1 MNKAVG
7 WIFDAYIED
16 EEAVIWLRTDENK
29 VLRLTDPYSPS
40 YYVLPRD
47 EDDERELIQLLQA
60 SPNIRSITYEEKHT
74 TLGEGDESRLLHV
87 TVDKASNFTKL
98 VKRTELLPPAKTLY
112 NTDLLPVQQYLFTRL
127 RIAPTSRIELDYDSK
142 QQVTSVRLIDDSEE
156 IRPPPFTSL
165 LFDTHADDLRLCPTP
180 RRGPI
185 TSIEVRYGTETW
197 PLQGSE
203 QAVLDQLV
211 SLVTHYDPDFLICPE
226 SRKTANYLFDRMN
239 CLNPGL
245 QLGREPGKYE
255 KAANSPSRWLRGR
268 VLLDYRCF
276 KDHGLAG
283 LVERSRFS
291 VLPPSIASRWTAN
304 RIIDSRNCYELLQ
317 RGYVIPK
324 NEGDYE
330 YLRTVEDVVDRDR
343 GGLILAANIG
353 MVHENV
359 AELDFESE
367 YPHLIVHNGLSYETV
382 TPNGLSMTADG
393 LLPYVTQQILDRRLG
408 FKRRRRKY
416 DTKSQEWRWCE
427 QRQLALKMILVCL
440 YGTSGCCWNR
450 FGNVLCFEEINR
462 RSRAI
467 LVKTKN
473 FVQQKG
479 FAVVYADTDSLFV
492 KKKETAKEG
501 YEALCEE
508 IRQHVGLPIALDHHY
523 KFFLLPLTKSTA
535 LGHMEAQKHYFGV
548 LTSGDP
554 LTRGVETR
562 RHDCPRF
569 VKTFQNQL
577 IQTLFDAETAEEVY
591 ASGYKRAVDFVVEV
605 VDRIMDKT
613 IPLEELVVSKQLRKP
628 LSEYTHLAP
637 HVSAAVSLAQQGLAV
652 KKGDTIDF
660 LYVNARH
667 CNPLRRVAPRET
679 YDAGYYDR
687 EKYLDLIL
695 DAAETVLS
703 TFGFS
708 KQKFGLRPG
717 SRSVQERLLLD
728 LRGDEA

>member
-7 WIFDAYIED
+7 WIFDTYVED
-16 EEAVIWLRTDENK
+16 EKAVIWLRTDDNK

-47 EDDERELIQLLQA
+47 EDDEKELVHLLQE
-60 SPNIRSITYEEKHT
+60 SPNIKGITYEEKHT
-74 TLGEGDESRLLHV
+74 TLGEGDERRLLHI
-87 TVDKASNFTKL
+87 TVDRAFNFKKL
-98 VKRTELLPPAKTLY
+98 VKSTELLPPAKALY

-127 RIAPTSRIELDYDSK
+127 RIAPTSRIELKYNNKTRVNS
-142 QQVTSVRLIDDSEE
+142 VTRIDDSEE
-156 IRPPPFTSL
+156 IHPPPFTSL
-165 LFDTHADDLRLCPTP
+165 LFDTHADDVLRCPNP

-185 TSIEVRYGTETW
+185 TRINVRYGAEKW
-197 PLQGSE
+197 PLQGGE
-203 QAVLDQLV
+203 QAVLEQFA
-211 SLVTHYDPDFLICPE
+211 SLVNRYDPDFLVCPE
-226 SRKTANYLFDRMN
+226 SRTTATHLFDRAR
-239 CLNPGL
+239 CLKPGL
-245 QLGREPGKYE
+245 QLGREQVKLEHLTTPL
-255 KAANSPSRWLRGR
+255 SHWLRGR

-276 KDHGLAG
+276 KDYGLAG

-324 NEGDYE
+324 NEGYYE

-343 GGLILAANIG
+343 GGLILASKSG
-353 MVHENV
+353 VVHENV

-367 YPHLIVHNGLSYETV
+367 YPNLIVHNGLSYETV
-382 TPNGLSMTADG
+382 TPNGLSMTDDG
-393 LLPYVTQQILDRRLG
+393 LLPYVTKQILDRRLWL
-408 FKRRRRKY
+408 KRLRRKY
-416 DTKSQEWRWCE
+416 DKNSQEWRWCE

-462 RSRAI
+462 RSRAV

-479 FAVVYADTDSLFV
+479 FEVVYADTDSLFI

-501 YEALCEE
+501 YEAVCEE
-508 IRQHVGLPIALDHHY
+508 ISQHVGLPIALDHHY
-523 KFFLLPLTKSTA
+523 KFFLLPPTKSTS
-535 LGHMEAQKHYFGV
+535 LGNMEAQKHYFGV
-548 LTSGDP
+548 LTSGEP

-569 VKTFQNQL
+569 IKTFQNKL

-591 ASGYKRAVDFVVEV
+591 DSGYKRAVDFVVEV
-605 VDRIMDKT
+605 VDRIMDKK
-613 IPLEELVVSKQLRKP
+613 IPLEELVVSKLLRKP
-628 LSEYTHLAP
+628 LSEYTRLFP

-652 KKGDTIDF
+652 RQGDRIDF

-667 CNPLRRVAPRET
+667 RNPLRRVAPLET
-679 YDAGYYDR
+679 YDSGYYDR
-687 EKYLDLIL
+687 EKYRNLVL

-708 KQKFGLRPG
+708 KQQFGVRPR
-717 SRSVQERLLLD
+717 SRAFQETLLLD
-728 LRGDEA
+728 VRGDEV

>member
-1 MNKAVG
+1 LNKAVG
-7 WIFDAYIED
+7 WIFDAYVED
-16 EEAVIWLRTDENK
+16 EKAVLWLRTDEDK

-47 EDDERELIQLLQA
+47 EDDEPELVQLLQA
-60 SPNIRSITYEEKHT
+60 SSHITSITCEDKHT
-74 TLGEGDESRLLHV
+74 TLGEGEERRLLHV
-87 TVDKASNFTKL
+87 TVDRAFNFTKV
-98 VKRTELLPPAKTLY
+98 VKRTELLPPAKALY

-127 RIAPTSRIELDYDSK
+127 RIAPTSKIELDYDDSK
-142 QQVTSVRLIDDSEE
+142 RVSSVKLVDDSEA

-165 LFDTHADDLRLCPTP
+165 LFDTHADDLRLCPHP
-180 RRGPI
+180 RRGPLTCI
-185 TSIEVRYGTETW
+185 DVSHGTKTW
-197 PLQGSE
+197 PLHGGE
-203 QAVLDQLV
+203 QAVLDQFA
-211 SLVTHYDPDFLICPE
+211 SLVTRYDPDFLVCPE
-226 SRKTANYLFDRMN
+226 SSKTAQYLFDRVK
-239 CLNPGL
+239 CLNLGF
-245 QLGREPGKYE
+245 QLGREHGKYE
-255 KAANSPSRWLRGR
+255 KVTHPLSRWLRGR
-268 VLLDYRCF
+268 VLVDYRCF

-330 YLRTVEDVVDRDR
+330 YLRSVEDVVDRDR
-343 GGLILAANIG
+343 GGLILAAKIG
-353 MVHENV
+353 VVHENV

-367 YPHLIVHNGLSYETV
+367 YPNLIVHNGLSYETV

-393 LLPYVTQQILDRRLG
+393 LLPYVTQQILDRRLW

-492 KKKETAKEG
+492 KKKGTTEKG

-535 LGHMEAQKHYFGV
+535 LGPMEAQKHYFGV
-548 LTSGDP
+548 LTSGEP
-554 LTRGVETR
+554 LTRGIETR

-569 VKTFQNQL
+569 VKAFQNKL
-577 IQTLFDAETAEEVY
+577 IQTLFDAETAEAVY

-605 VDRIMDKT
+605 VDRVMEKT
-613 IPLEELVVSKQLRKP
+613 IPLEELVVSKRLWKS
-628 LSEYTHLAP
+628 LSEYTCLLP

-667 CNPLRRVAPRET
+667 RNPLRRVAPRET
-679 YDAGYYDR
+679 YASGYYDR
-687 EKYLDLIL
+687 EKYRDLIL

-708 KQKFGLRPG
+708 KREFGLRPR

-728 LRGDEA
+728 LGGDEA

>member
-1 MNKAVG
+1 LNKAVG
-7 WIFDAYIED
+7 WIFDAYV
-16 EEAVIWLRTDENK
+16 EEEKAVLWLRTDEDK

-47 EDDERELIQLLQA
+47 EDDEPELVQLLQA
-60 SPNIRSITYEEKHT
+60 SPHITSITCEDKHT
-74 TLGEGDESRLLHV
+74 TLGEGEERRLLHV
-87 TVDKASNFTKL
+87 TVDRAVNFMKV

-127 RIAPTSRIELDYDSK
+127 RIAPTSRIELDYDGK
-142 QQVTSVRLIDDSEE
+142 QRVSSVKLVDDSED

-165 LFDTHADDLRLCPTP
+165 LFDTHADDLRLCPHP

-185 TSIEVRYGTETW
+185 THIDVNHGTETW
-197 PLQGSE
+197 PLHGGE
-203 QAVLDQLV
+203 EAVLDQFA
-211 SLVTHYDPDFLICPE
+211 SLVTRYDPDFLVCPE
-226 SRKTANYLFDRMN
+226 SSKTAQYLFDRVN
-239 CLNPGL
+239 CLNLGL
-245 QLGREPGKYE
+245 QLGREHGNYE
-255 KAANSPSRWLRGR
+255 KVTNPLSRWLRGR

-276 KDHGLAG
+276 KDYGLAG

-343 GGLILAANIG
+343 GGLILAAKIG
-353 MVHENV
+353 VVHENV

-367 YPHLIVHNGLSYETV
+367 YPNLIVHSGLSYETV
-382 TPNGLSMTADG
+382 TPNGLSMTANG
-393 LLPYVTQQILDRRLG
+393 LLPYVTQQILDRRLW

-416 DTKSQEWRWCE
+416 EKTSQEWRWCE

-462 RSRAI
+462 RSRAV

-492 KKKETAKEG
+492 KKKGTAEEG

-535 LGHMEAQKHYFGV
+535 LGNMEAQKHYFGV
-548 LTSGDP
+548 LTSGEP

-569 VKTFQNQL
+569 VKAFQNKL

-605 VDRIMDKT
+605 VDRVMEKKL
-613 IPLEELVVSKQLRKP
+613 PLEELVVSKRLRKP
-628 LSEYTHLAP
+628 LSEYTHLLP

-667 CNPLRRVAPRET
+667 RNPLRRVAPRET
-679 YDAGYYDR
+679 YASGYYDR
-687 EKYLDLIL
+687 EKYRDLIL

-708 KQKFGLRPG
+708 KQEFGLRPR

-728 LRGDEA
+728 FT